1 MQQKWWQKEIVY
13 QIYPKS
19 FYDSNGDGI
28 GDIRG
33 IIQKLPYLKD
43 LGVTLL
49 WLCPVYKSPMADNG
63 YDVADPK
70 SGVEAIMAFGA
81 IPIVGCQGSVLTA
94 ILTALIGATL
104 EKKLR
109 KVMPNALDLIM
120 TPFVVMLV
128 TFLIVILGIGPV
140 MHVVE
145 LGIVNVVEVL
155 VNLPFGLGGFLIG
168 ATYPLLFTSGL
179 GAAVLSLLHVQSNS
193 YGLAVLPSYLMYIYE
208 PYQLLCYFLVSVG
221 SVALCFVL
229 TCLFGIPKEVMEKD
243 EE

>member
-19 FYDSNGDGI
+19 FYGSNGDGI
-28 GDIRG
+28 GDIQG
-33 IIQKLPYLKD
+33 IIQKLPYLQE

>member
-168 ATYPLLFTSGL
+168 ATYPLLVITGL

>member
-28 GDIRG
+28 GDIQG

-49 WLCPVYKSPMADNG
+49 WLCPVYKSPMADNA
-63 YDVADPK
+63 YSVADPK

-168 ATYPLLFTSGL
+168 ATYPLLVITGL